1 MSDQQEQGTIG
12 ALAARRDGDS
22 YTISLDGPAWTNLL
36 ALLGYARACAS
47 LEKEQLMAQGAD
59 EMIAAL
65 LRADLEQ
72 KAEGNEQ

>member
-1 MSDQQEQGTIG
+1 MSNEQGTIG
-12 ALAARRDGDS
+12 ALSARRNGDS

-47 LEKEQLMAQGAD
+47 LEQEHHMEQGAQ
-59 EMIAAL
+59 EMLAAL

-72 KAEGNEQ
+72 GETEQ